1 MSESYTISAGKLHT
15 GKNSVENALLT
26 VDGEFVSSIGKNRGQ
41 KPDYDLSSYILI
53 PAYSDIHTHG
63 YFGIDAFFGENGE
76 IEEWGERLYSTG
88 VSSFVPSLVSLPLD
102 SILEQFRKYSK
113 IIHNQKKGAEI
124 LGLRCEGPYLSKEKR
139 GAHNIDFLRI
149 PELEEIEELFRKGHG
164 ILRIID
170 IAPETGDFAQI
181 VKIASEYGIRVS
193 AGHSNSTYKQSTEAF
208 ESGASIVTHFYNAM
222 SNLTHSDS
230 GMVGAGLL
238 NTSVP
243 LELIADFH
251 HVPPESIRIIDK
263 MRGMGRVV
271 LISDSLPIG
280 GSDGGNFSIGGLDII
295 EKDGVAWIKGTDT
308 IAGSVLTMDRAVQNL
323 SGMGFTLG
331 QLAHSASTIQAE
343 ILGLE
348 HMGTLEPGK
357 EANIAVLD
365 GKLKVAGLIH
375 KGRVVFDKNNLFQ

>member
-1 MSESYTISAGKLHT
+1 MSESYTISAGEIHT
-15 GKNSVENALLT
+15 GKSSLDNAILS
-26 VDGEFVSSIGKNRGQ
+26 VDGEFIGSMGKNPDHRA
-41 KPDYDLSSYILI
+41 DYDLSGYILL

-63 YFGIDAFFGENGE
+63 YFGIDAFFGGKEE
-76 IEEWGERLYSTG
+76 IEEWGEKLYATG

-102 SILEQFRKYSK
+102 SLLEQFRKYSS
-113 IIHNQKKGAEI
+113 IIHNQGKGAKI
-124 LGLRCEGPYLSKEKR
+124 LGIRCEGPYLSKEKR
-139 GAHNIDFLRI
+139 GAHNIDYLRV
-149 PELEEIEELFRKGHG
+149 PELEEIEELFRKGKG

-170 IAPETGDFAQI
+170 IAPETGDFAEI
-181 VKIASEYGIRVS
+181 VRIASKYGMKIS
-193 AGHSNSTYKQSTEAF
+193 AGHSNATYKQSTEAF
-208 ESGASIVTHFYNAM
+208 DSGASIVTHFYNAM
-222 SNLTHSDS
+222 STLTHSDS

-251 HVPPESIRIIDK
+251 HVPAESIRIIDR
-263 MRGMGRVV
+263 MRGMGRAV

-280 GSDGGNFSIGGLDII
+280 GSPGGNFSIGGLEII

-323 SGMGFTLG
+323 AGMGFPVG
-331 QLAHSASTIQAE
+331 QLAHASARIQAE

-357 EANIAVLD
+357 AANIAVLD
-365 GKLKVAGLIH
+365 RKLKVVAMIH
-375 KGRVVFDKNNLFQ
+375 NGQVVLDRNNLF

>member
-1 MSESYTISAGKLHT
+1 MSESYTISAGKIHT
-15 GKNSVENALLT
+15 ENGSLENAYLT
-26 VDGEFVSSIGKNRGQ
+26 VDGESIGSVGKNPEQRA
-41 KPDYDLSSYILI
+41 DYDLGDYILL

-63 YFGIDAFFGENGE
+63 YFGIDAYFGEKE
-76 IEEWGERLYSTG
+76 QIEEWAEKLYATG

-102 SILEQFRKYSK
+102 SILEQFRKYKS
-113 IIHNQKKGAEI
+113 IIHNQGRGAKI
-124 LGLRCEGPYLSKEKR
+124 LGIRCEGPYLSKEKR
-139 GAHNIDFLRI
+139 GAHNIDYLRT
-149 PELEEIEELFRKGHG
+149 PDLEEIEELFRKGQG

-170 IAPETGDFAQI
+170 IAPETGDFAEI
-181 VKIASEYGIRVS
+181 VRIASRYGIRIS
-193 AGHSNSTYKQSTEAF
+193 AGHSNATYKQSADAF

-238 NTSVP
+238 NTTVP

-251 HVPPESIRIIDK
+251 HVPPESIRIIDR
-263 MRGMGRVV
+263 MRGMSRIV

-280 GSDGGNFSIGGLDII
+280 GSAGGNFSIGGLDII

-323 SGMGFTLG
+323 SGMGFPLG
-331 QLAHSASTIQAE
+331 QLAHAAATIQAE

-348 HMGTLEPGK
+348 NTGTLEPGK
-357 EANIAVLD
+357 SANMAVLD
-365 GKLKVAGLIH
+365 RKLNVAALIH
-375 KGRVVFDKNNLFQ
+375 NGRVVLDRNNLF